1 MIGLA
6 ANRALSDFTERER
19 TCLSAIRSH
28 VVQNYRHGLC
38 VERMRAESYRGA
50 VHPTCRLTQR
60 EAQVLHWVAVGKSN
74 DDVARII
81 DVSSATVKK
90 HLEHIYDKLNVT
102 NRTAASAL
110 YRKLQLVGSQ

>member
-1 MIGLA
+1 MIGVA

-28 VVQNYRHGLC
+28 VVQNYRHGLRI
-38 VERMRAESYRGA
+38 ERLREESRRGMRPACG
-50 VHPTCRLTQR
+50 LTQR
-60 EAQVLHWVAVGKSN
+60 EAEVLHWVAVGKSN
-74 DDVARII
+74 GDVARII

-90 HLEHIYDKLNVT
+90 HLEHIYDKLSVT

-110 YRKLQLVGSQ
+110 YLRLKTV